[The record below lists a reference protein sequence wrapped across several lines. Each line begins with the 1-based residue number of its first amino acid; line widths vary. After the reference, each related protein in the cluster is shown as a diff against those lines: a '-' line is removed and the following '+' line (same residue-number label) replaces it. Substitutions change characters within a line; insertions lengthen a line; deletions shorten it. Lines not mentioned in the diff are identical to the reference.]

1 MKTYIVE
8 AYALNEIWYKET
20 WKVKAN
26 TQKDAQ
32 RLVESQ
38 SSEAELQ
45 DEEQQEVENTR
56 ADFEIESVKVKED
69 AWKLILLL
77 KQLRTI

>member
-26 TQKDAQ
+26 TQEDAQ

-56 ADFEIESVKVKED
+56 ADFEIESVKVKGD
-69 AWKLILLL
+69 A
-77 KQLRTI
+77 

>member
-26 TQKDAQ
+26 TQKEAQ

-69 AWKLILLL
+69 A
-77 KQLRTI
+77 

>member
-26 TQKDAQ
+26 TQEDAQ

-56 ADFEIESVKVKED
+56 ADFEIESVKVKGD
-69 AWKLILLL
+69 AWVN
-77 KQLRTI
+77 

>member
-69 AWKLILLL
+69 A
-77 KQLRTI
+77 

>member
-26 TQKDAQ
+26 TQEDAQ

-56 ADFEIESVKVKED
+56 ADFEIESVKLKED
-69 AWKLILLL
+69 A
-77 KQLRTI
+77 

>member
-56 ADFEIESVKVKED
+56 ADFEIESVKVKEE
-69 AWKLILLL
+69 
-77 KQLRTI
+77 Q

>member
-26 TQKDAQ
+26 TQKEAQ

-56 ADFEIESVKVKED
+56 ADFEIESVKVKEE
-69 AWKLILLL
+69 
-77 KQLRTI
+77 Q

>member
-56 ADFEIESVKVKED
+56 ADFEIESVKVKEEQ
-69 AWKLILLL
+69 WIKI
-77 KQLRTI
+77 KKN

>member
-26 TQKDAQ
+26 TQKEAQ

-56 ADFEIESVKVKED
+56 ADFEIESVKVKGD
-69 AWKLILLL
+69 A
-77 KQLRTI
+77 

>member
-26 TQKDAQ
+26 TQKEAQ

-56 ADFEIESVKVKED
+56 ADFEIESVKVKEN
-69 AWKLILLL
+69 A
-77 KQLRTI
+77 